1 MTTPMGK
8 LTGTGIVRGQ
18 DGQIKGEFTLTAE
31 CTPEQAEAI
40 ARDILVNLEENDN
53 GNHSR

>member
-8 LTGTGIVRGQ
+8 LTGTGIVRGP
-18 DGQIKGEFTLTAE
+18 DGQIKGEFVLTAE